1 MPTNHLNAS
10 IKKMEKLCTGVRRPT
25 KTRKIYS
32 CQGQYGGAVVM
43 RNPLTNGWTLFCY
56 EPGNTEDKA
65 DDKFE
70 YKTESDAKFYG
81 LSFVTTGGW

>member
-1 MPTNHLNAS
+1 MPTNHLNPS
-10 IKKMEKLCTGVRRPT
+10 IKQMEALCAVVRRPT

-32 CQGQYGGAVVM
+32 CRGPFGGAVVM

-56 EPGNTEDKA
+56 EPENDEGKA
-65 DDKFE
+65 DDKYE
-70 YKTESDAKFYG
+70 YKTQADAKFYG